1 MFRPSGS
8 NSEFIEVYNLSASE
22 SVDLSGYS
30 IAYYGNNPDFILA
43 HEESALLPPLRFA
56 VILEGDY
63 DFENGVYKNI
73 FPDDALI
80 LVIDNNAFGRSG
92 LSNSSDRDVSLIS
105 TSGDT
110 LETYFY
116 SANNDEGISD
126 EKIILNKDN
135 SPDNWDNAIQLDGT
149 PGSINSVAPIEF
161 DLAIDS
167 FYSTKEFGLIGE
179 EIELQGIVKNFGTEK
194 VDEYSLFI
202 YFDENGDTIFS
213 ESEIINELS
222 GDMILSG
229 DSAEFTINVNSLIE
243 GQNLFYAE
251 VEFSFDQR
259 AENNG
264 AVLEMMG
271 VAINEERGDLIVNE
285 FMYDPI
291 EPDCEWIELFN
302 RSNKIIE
309 FHGYEIADSK
319 DTVRIT
325 DEFYQIEPGEFIVI
339 THDSLLIDS
348 YNISAKTFVTSFPVL
363 NNSGDI
369 ILITDSLHRVI
380 DSLTYT
386 SSWGGADGISLERI
400 SSDNSS
406 CDPSN
411 WTSSM
416 DPRGCT
422 PGRINS
428 VAQLEE
434 YISGEVIVNE
444 IMFDPSNENSEFVE
458 LYNTTNYVIQLGGWT
473 FEDESGNIYSISKK
487 MFLLGAGKYFVF
499 AADST
504 IFNNYNWLTNNEDVI
519 VSVDGVFS
527 LANTGEKIKI
537 ADGFGNVIDS
547 VDYSDEWHNQNIY
560 ETKNKSLERLNYLID
575 SNDPSNWSTSV
586 SPHGATPAEKNSIHT
601 EYISDNSKVL
611 ISPNP
616 FSPDNDGFE
625 DFTIISY
632 SLTQPIA
639 QMRIKIYDS
648 KGRLVRNIYSN
659 QPGGS
664 SGSVIFD
671 GLNDS
676 GNPLKIG
683 IYILFIEALNDQSG
697 IVETIKEA
705 IVVARR
711 L

>member
-8 NSEFIEVYNLSASE
+8 NSEFIEIYNLSE
-22 SVDLSGYS
+22 TEPCNLSGYS
-30 IAYYGNNPDFILA
+30 ITYYGNNPDLLIA
-43 HEESALLPPLRFA
+43 HEEGTLLQPNQFA

-63 DFENGVYKNI
+63 DFESGVYKNI
-73 FPDDALI
+73 FPADALI

-92 LSNSSDRDVSLIS
+92 LSNSSDRDVLLIS
-105 TSGDT
+105 PNGDT

-135 SPDNWDNAIQLDGT
+135 SPDNWANAIQFDGT
-149 PGSINSVAPIEF
+149 PGFINSVAPIEF
-161 DLAIDS
+161 DLAIGS
-167 FYSTKEFGLIGE
+167 FYSPKEFGLIGE
-179 EIELQGIVKNFGTEK
+179 EIELKGVVKNFGTANAN
-194 VDEYSLFI
+194 EYSLVI
-202 YFDENGDTIFS
+202 YFDENSDTIFS
-213 ESEIINELS
+213 ESEIINELG
-222 GDMILSG
+222 GDAILPG
-229 DSAEFTINVNSLIE
+229 DSAEFTININSLIE

-251 VEFSFDQR
+251 VKFSLDQR
-259 AENNG
+259 IENNG
-264 AVLEMMG
+264 ATLELLG

-285 FMYDPI
+285 FMYDPN
-291 EPDCEWIELFN
+291 EPDCEWFELFN
-302 RSNKIIE
+302 RSNKTIE

-325 DEFYQIEPGEFIVI
+325 DEYYQIASGEFIVI
-339 THDSLLIDS
+339 ARDSLLIDS
-348 YNISAKTFVTSFPVL
+348 YYISAKTFVASFPVL

-380 DSLTYT
+380 DSLAY
-386 SSWGGADGISLERI
+386 SSDWGGADGTSLERI

-406 CDPSN
+406 CESSN

-416 DPRGCT
+416 DQHGCT

-428 VAQLEE
+428 VAQLDE
-434 YISGEVIVNE
+434 YFFGEVVINE
-444 IMFDPSNENSEFVE
+444 IMFDPADENSEFIE
-458 LYNTTNYVIQLGGWT
+458 FYNTSNYDIQLGGWT
-473 FEDESGNIYSISKK
+473 FEDESGNIYSISQK
-487 MFLLGAGKYFVF
+487 MFLMGAGKYFVF

-504 IFNNYNWLTNNEDVI
+504 IFNYYSWLTNGDDVI

-527 LANTGEKIKI
+527 LANTGEKIKV
-537 ADGFGNVIDS
+537 ADVFGNVIDS
-547 VDYSDEWHNQNIY
+547 VDYSEEWHNPNIY
-560 ETKNKSLERLNYLID
+560 ETKNKSLERLNQLID

-586 SPHGATPAEKNSIHT
+586 SPHGATPAERNSIHT
-601 EYISDNSKVL
+601 EDISGNSKVS

-632 SLTQPIA
+632 SLTQPVA
-639 QMRIKIYDS
+639 QMRIKVYDS

-697 IVETIKEA
+697 IVESIKEA